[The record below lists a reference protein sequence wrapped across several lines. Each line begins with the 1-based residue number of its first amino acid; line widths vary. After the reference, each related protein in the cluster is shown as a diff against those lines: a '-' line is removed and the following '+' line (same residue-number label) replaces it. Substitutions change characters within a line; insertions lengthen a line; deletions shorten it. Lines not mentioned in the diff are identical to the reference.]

1 MTIKGCIVYTYITCH
16 RYADAARESAIEES
30 EYFSSVSPH
39 EESWPCVDDSCDEAL
54 YADELKEKVNGN
66 VTWCNFELVDW
77 YRIHLFNRKRSRF
90 TDVIMYKPHTHA
102 LINRCHIVHS
112 SLFNVHSQYNCAK
125 VYTFITQSFI
135 QLLVHSIYISL
146 GCFELLQ
153 SNVPQNRYPVIG
165 SWRKTTPPTTE
176 E

>member
-112 SLFNVHSQYNCAK
+112 SLFNVHSQFTPPPYAHIVLKCTRSSLNHSSNCL
-125 VYTFITQSFI
+125 FI
-135 QLLVHSIYISL
+135 QYILVSGVLNYYNQTYLRIDT
-146 GCFELLQ
+146 Q
-153 SNVPQNRYPVIG
+153 
-165 SWRKTTPPTTE
+165 
-176 E
+176 